1 MLRALSVSV
10 RLVLCA
16 SFLSFTWPAVAQQP
30 KQQPQP
36 RPQGA
41 ADQILGLLARQDAR
55 ISELESALRTVRS
68 QNAGLS
74 DLVKVLLANQ
84 ESASKVAAMAADPA
98 KLKQDIETAL
108 PRADTALKQLAEVPE
123 SILGKDL
130 KQKIKGCIDNV
141 KSAADLLKTAQAPD
155 PAFAI
160 KSCSDVDQRAILAE
174 LEKLKRDALKDWDD
188 CVSTLEQVRMI
199 NPSNLP
205 RDPSGLSEGSSKD
218 LVGKLQQL
226 KGRFDQSQGKARECL
241 DKLGDAYN
249 KLRGQENAAAA
260 MSMAL
265 GLAAQVC
272 VASGGNPY
280 VCGAILIVAML
291 MDLFKGGG
299 GGGDGDGDGKGKGTG
314 PGPETV
320 QGVKGNEGGTGPLPS
335 ATPPGV
341 KNGGTIEGSL
351 DGRMAC
357 NPVNDNA
364 WLCWQLVAPDL
375 KLLVDAKK
383 ALGQGPK
390 QDSQKQFEDAIRE
403 KQGKRVFFCT
413 QPSANFLAGLIV
425 TSTTPGKY
433 YDIKASYD
441 EKGGLL
447 LAYPGE
453 LVPSDTSPASPES
466 LCADQLR

>member
-1 MLRALSVSV
+1 MRALRISF
-10 RLVLCA
+10 RLLLCA

-41 ADQILGLLARQDAR
+41 ADQILGQLARQDAR

-74 DLVKVLLANQ
+74 DLVKLLLVNQ
-84 ESASKVAAMAADPA
+84 ESASKVAAMGADPT

-108 PRADTALKQLAEVPE
+108 PRADTALKQLADVPE
-123 SILGKDL
+123 DILGKDL

-141 KSAADLLKTAQAPD
+141 KSAADVLKTAQAPNPD
-155 PAFAI
+155 FAI

-188 CVSTLEQVRMI
+188 CVSTLEQVRVI

-205 RDPSGLSEGSSKD
+205 RDPSGLSEASSKH

-226 KGRFDQSQGKARECL
+226 KNRFDQSQGKAHECL
-241 DKLGDAYN
+241 GKLGDAYN

-260 MSMAL
+260 MSIAL
-265 GLAAQVC
+265 GLATQVC

-280 VCGAILIVAML
+280 VCGAMLIVAML

-299 GGGDGDGDGKGKGTG
+299 GDGDGKGKGARE
-314 PGPETV
+314 GPEAV
-320 QGVKGNEGGTGPLPS
+320 RGVKGNDGGTGPLPS
-335 ATPPGV
+335 VTPPGV
-341 KNGGTIEGSL
+341 KDGGVIEGSL
-351 DGRMAC
+351 GGKMAC
-357 NPVNDNA
+357 NPASDTA
-364 WLCWQLVAPDL
+364 WLCWQLASPDL
-375 KLLVDAKK
+375 KLLVDAKQAVGK
-383 ALGQGPK
+383 GATP
-390 QDSQKQFEDAIRE
+390 DSQTQFINVIKD

-413 QPSANFLAGLIV
+413 QPAANFLAGVIL

-433 YDIKASYD
+433 YDIRASYND
-441 EKGGLL
+441 KGGLL

-453 LVPSDTSPASPES
+453 LVESDASPES
-466 LCADQLR
+466 LCAQQLR